1 MDNAYLFENDRKIRK
16 VHGIFCGIDEAGRGC
31 LAGRVYAAAVILPEN
46 FYHKNIFDSKKL
58 SEKKREELYD
68 ILTKSFPF
76 GVGFA
81 DEKEIDE
88 INILNA
94 SMLAMKRAFMNLPE
108 KPAFFL
114 ADGNKLPDIECEG
127 ECVIKGDGNYASVA
141 AASIVAKVT
150 RDRYMYAL
158 SEKYPE
164 YAFDKHKGYATKL
177 HYEKI
182 RTYGVLDIHRKTFL
196 KKMH

>member
-1 MDNAYLFENDRKIRK
+1 MDNTYLFDNDKEIRK
-16 VHGIFCGIDEAGRGC
+16 TYGVFCGIDEAGRGC
-31 LAGRVYAAAVILPEN
+31 LAGRVYAAAVILPED
-46 FYHKNIFDSKKL
+46 FYNDKINDSKKL

-68 ILTKSFPF
+68 VITDNFSY
-76 GVGFA
+76 GIGFA

-94 SMLAMKRAFMNLPE
+94 SLLAMKRAFENLPE
-108 KPAFFL
+108 KVNFFL
-114 ADGNKLPDIECEG
+114 ADGNKLPDIDCIG
-127 ECVIKGDGNYASVA
+127 KCVIKGDGNYASIA

-164 YAFDKHKGYATKL
+164 YDFDKHKGYATKL

-196 KKMH
+196 KKIH